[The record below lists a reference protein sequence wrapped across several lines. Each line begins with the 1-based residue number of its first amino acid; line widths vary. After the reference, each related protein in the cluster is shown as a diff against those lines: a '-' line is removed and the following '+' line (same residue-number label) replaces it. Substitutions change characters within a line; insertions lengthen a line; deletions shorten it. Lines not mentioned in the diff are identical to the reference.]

1 MWIEMKIRVLI
12 ADDHLL
18 LRQGIR
24 KVLELEPDFE
34 VVDEA
39 MNGQEALSKTLIL
52 EPDIL
57 LLDLN
62 MPMLNGVEVARQLK
76 SAKAKTKII
85 VLTMHD
91 DDNYVIELLRSGA
104 AGYLLKDVEP
114 SILIK
119 AIRMVKNGESFIY
132 PEAAESLFG
141 VTQCSGNIG
150 AQAEQIWRERR
161 SERLTAREL
170 DVLRC
175 IAQGFSNQDIAKT
188 LFVSE
193 KTVKNHLTNIFRKI
207 NVNDRTQALLYVLKN
222 KIMTL
227 E

>member
-1 MWIEMKIRVLI
+1 MSIRVLI

-24 KVLELEPDFE
+24 KVLELEADFE

-39 MNGQEALSKTLIL
+39 VDGQEALSKTLVL

-62 MPMLNGVEVARQLK
+62 MPILNGLDVAKHLK
-76 SAKAKTKII
+76 SAKTATKII
-85 VLTMHD
+85 ALTMHD
-91 DDNYVIELLRSGA
+91 DDNYVIELLRNGA
-104 AGYLLKDVEP
+104 SGYLLKDVEP

-119 AIRMVKNGESFIY
+119 AIRSVHGGEPFVY
-132 PEAAESLFG
+132 PEVAESLFG
-141 VTQCSGNIG
+141 VSQCAGDINE
-150 AQAEQIWRERR
+150 QAEQIWRERR
-161 SERLTAREL
+161 GERLTAREL

-175 IAQGFSNQDIAKT
+175 IAQGFSNQDIAKA